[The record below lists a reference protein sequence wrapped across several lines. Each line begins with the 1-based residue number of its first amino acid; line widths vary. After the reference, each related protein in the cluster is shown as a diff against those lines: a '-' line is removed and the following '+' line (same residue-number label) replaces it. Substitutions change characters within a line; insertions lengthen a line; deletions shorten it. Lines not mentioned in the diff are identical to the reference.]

1 MALNC
6 FDVILSILM
15 SVLEIQLI
23 VDPKKTNDNVYVS
36 YNL

>member
-23 VDPKKTNDNVYVS
+23 VDPNKTNDNVYVS